1 MMAYQFNWGQAND
14 KRPSV
19 LSQVREPTKPAVT
32 LEIGK
37 KTCGSPHGPTSSSSK
52 SQTGARASNNLKSK
66 LLYDRPIGPLSDEKG
81 PALSELMKNVSLAAV
96 ENSPVPTVRQ
106 LKTVPQSPNEGEFAL
121 FFNIVV
127 TIPRL
132 LGASRVCLIP
142 KTYLAII
149 KQDMNI
155 GSR

>member
-1 MMAYQFNWGQAND
+1 
-14 KRPSV
+14 
-19 LSQVREPTKPAVT
+19 
-32 LEIGK
+32 
-37 KTCGSPHGPTSSSSK
+37 
-52 SQTGARASNNLKSK
+52 
-66 LLYDRPIGPLSDEKG
+66 
-81 PALSELMKNVSLAAV
+81 MKNVSLAAV
-96 ENSPVPTVRQ
+96 ENLPVPTVRQ

-132 LGASRVCLIP
+132 LGASRVYLIP

-149 KQDMNI
+149 KQDVNI